1 MNYSAWLRRL
11 SFAIFPGVCLLC
23 GCPSRRALDLCVPC
37 AAGLPLL
44 TTACE
49 RCALPLPVPGICGA
63 CLQHPPPFAAALV
76 ACHHLQPVAG
86 MIHRLKYGG
95 DLAQAA
101 PLATL
106 LAQRLEGRPTQLP
119 DALVPVP
126 LHWRRQA
133 RRGFNQ
139 ALELALPLGRLL
151 DIPVAS
157 RLVQRQRATTPQV
170 GLSRAERR
178 RNLRGAFRVRTSA
191 LPCHLALID
200 DVITT
205 GSTLEA
211 LADCLLDAGVGRVE
225 VWAVARAGLAN

>member
-1 MNYSAWLRRL
+1 MNSSSWLQRL
-11 SFAIFPGVCLLC
+11 SFTLFPGVCLLC
-23 GCPSRRALDLCVPC
+23 GCPSRRALDLCTPC

-49 RCALPLPVPGICGA
+49 RCALPLPAPGICGQ
-63 CLQHPPPFAAALV
+63 CLQQPPPFAAALV
-76 ACHHLQPVAG
+76 ACHHHHPVAG

-106 LAQRLEGRPTQLP
+106 LAQRLEGRDTPP
-119 DALVPVP
+119 PEVLVPVP
-126 LHWRRQA
+126 LHWRRLA

-139 ALELALPLGRLL
+139 ALELARPLGRLL
-151 DIPVAS
+151 DIPVATG
-157 RLVQRQRATTPQV
+157 LVQRQRATAFQV

-178 RNLRGAFRVRTSA
+178 RNLRRAFRVCTST
-191 LPCHLALID
+191 LPRHLALID

-211 LADCLLDAGVGRVE
+211 LAGCLLDAGVDRVE